1 MDGAKKLL
9 ELNQNP
15 LPEFGQIQPDDIF
28 PGIPR
33 VRIIDDAIPFVG
45 KGRNVMH
52 GYILGADSHLIPGQQ
67 CVVISSS
74 GELIAHGIAITTS
87 SEMSHMKR
95 GIAVKVKQGI
105 LSS

>member
-1 MDGAKKLL
+1 
-9 ELNQNP
+9 
-15 LPEFGQIQPDDIF
+15 
-28 PGIPR
+28 
-33 VRIIDDAIPFVG
+33 
-45 KGRNVMH
+45 MH

-87 SEMSHMKR
+87 PEMSHMKR